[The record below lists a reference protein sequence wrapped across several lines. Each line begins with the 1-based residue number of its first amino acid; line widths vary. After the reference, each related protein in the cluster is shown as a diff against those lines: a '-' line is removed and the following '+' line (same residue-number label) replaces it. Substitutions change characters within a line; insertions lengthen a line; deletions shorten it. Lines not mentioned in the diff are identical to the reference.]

1 MKLNLNLRF
10 LICTQRGHTGFKLT
24 QVIYKYQMTIG
35 PVKAYQKL
43 GKFEYFIHVNSQS
56 FKGHELDINNINTLF
71 YILLGDLL
79 ITLYRLSNFQAAS

>member
-1 MKLNLNLRF
+1 MKITFSECGHNETKPEITIF
-10 LICTQRGHTGFKLT
+10 FIYAQRWHTGFKLT
-24 QVIYKYQMTIG
+24 QVLYKYQMTIG

-71 YILLGDLL
+71 YIF
-79 ITLYRLSNFQAAS
+79 TR